1 MRTSQLRDVLDYVLP
16 CTYVKT
22 FNVLAYDL
30 FDPVDINKFPAAFIL
45 NTAKHNH
52 PGIHWVGL
60 FYKSVKESYF
70 FCSYGKSVQFYG
82 FKNIKPKKW
91 NKRRYQ
97 SYDSNKCG
105 HFAFIFIHQLS
116 LGVSFENTLKIFHKN
131 SIKNDAIVQ
140 KYIIKVYKLKN
151 QRKAKSDQ
159 TCVSLRAFKHE
170 YHSKHVRF

>member
-131 SIKNDAIVQ
+131 SIK
-140 KYIIKVYKLKN
+140 
-151 QRKAKSDQ
+151 
-159 TCVSLRAFKHE
+159 SL
-170 YHSKHVRF
+170 